1 MQIFYFRIDKD
12 KNQIL
17 TEISDVR
24 AATEEVARSKASAEK
39 SSKALVIQLNDINK
53 KVEEAALHLGDFEAA
68 KRKMAAEH
76 GDLLRQLQ
84 ELDNVASMA
93 AKIRDSLHSALEEQK
108 RVCEAEA
115 RERASLLSKYR
126 NLEHEYDGQKEHYD
140 EECLNRD
147 NAGRQL
153 AKAQA
158 ELDMWRHRYEV
169 DGLQKAEELEM
180 SRLKLQA
187 RLSES
192 QNTIEQLNNKAVQLD
207 KAKSKLQEDLAELA
221 ILLDQAQVMHAA
233 METRAKQFDRYC
245 PLLAQIQKNSLINS
259 EVEDSNFYVLYCT
272 VLYCTV
278 LFQI

>member
-1 MQIFYFRIDKD
+1 MVEKTPYVNTNLYLSSKFFFLFSRIEKD
-12 KNQIL
+12 KHQIL

-24 AATEEVARSKASAEK
+24 SATEEVARSKASAEK
-39 SSKALVIQLNDINK
+39 SSKNLITQLNDINK

-68 KRKMAAEH
+68 KHKLASEN

-93 AKIRDSLHSALEEQK
+93 AKARDSLHAGLEEQK
-108 RVCEAEA
+108 HNCDSEAK
-115 RERASLLSKYR
+115 ERSALLSKYR

-147 NAGRQL
+147 NAERQL

-158 ELDMWRHRYEV
+158 ELDMWRRRYEI

-187 RLSES
+187 RLSEA

-207 KAKSKLQEDLAELA
+207 KSKNKLQEDLNELA
-221 ILLDQAQVMHAA
+221 IMLDQAQVMHAA
-233 METRAKQFDRYC
+233 MEKRAKQFDR
-245 PLLAQIQKNSLINS
+245 
-259 EVEDSNFYVLYCT
+259 
-272 VLYCTV
+272 
-278 LFQI
+278 